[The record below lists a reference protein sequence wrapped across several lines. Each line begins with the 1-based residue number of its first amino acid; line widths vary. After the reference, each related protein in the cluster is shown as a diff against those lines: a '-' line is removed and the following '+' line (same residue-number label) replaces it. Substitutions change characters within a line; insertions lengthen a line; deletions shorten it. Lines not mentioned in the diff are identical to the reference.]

1 MISLKDIVK
10 AKQVIA
16 PYIQETS
23 LAKVEYLSVQSG
35 MNVFL
40 KLENMQN
47 TGSFKIRG
55 ALNKMSKLSEDEK
68 QLGVI
73 TASAG
78 NHAQGVARSAQIFG
92 VNATIVMPTT
102 TPVSKIKA
110 TRDYGAEII
119 LSGDNYD
126 SAYQKA
132 LEIQKEKKLTFVHP
146 FDDEAVIIGQGTIG
160 LEIMSQLRHV
170 DAVVIPVGGGGLISG
185 VAKTVKS
192 INPNIRVIGVETNSA
207 PSIKA
212 SLDCGNLTEIKCCPT
227 IAEGIAVGRPGQ
239 ITFELIKKYVDE
251 VITIE
256 EDAIASAILSLL
268 EKQKIVVEGSGAAPV
283 AAILSPKLRYLKG
296 KNVVCIISGGNIDV
310 NMIESIINCGL
321 MKDGRRFNLN
331 VKLKHRAGELQKL
344 LKEISKIGGNVL
356 TIEQDRYDQQLGL
369 SEQRV
374 QLVIEAFDIEH
385 KNEILDVLRKNNYI
399 G

>member
-55 ALNKMSKLSEDEK
+55 ALNKMSKLSENEK

-110 TRDYGAEII
+110 TKDYGAEVI

-132 LEIQKEKKLTFVHP
+132 LEIQKEQKLTFVHP
-146 FDDEAVIIGQGTIG
+146 FDDEDVIIGQGTIG

-185 VAKTVKS
+185 VAKAVKS

-207 PSIKA
+207 PSIKT

-283 AAILSPKLRYLKG
+283 AAILSPKLSYLKG

-344 LKEISKIGGNVL
+344 LKEISNIGGNVL

-385 KNEILDVLRKNNYI
+385 KNEILDVLRKKNYI

>member
-146 FDDEAVIIGQGTIG
+146 QPLYT
-160 LEIMSQLRHV
+160 
-170 DAVVIPVGGGGLISG
+170 
-185 VAKTVKS
+185 
-192 INPNIRVIGVETNSA
+192 
-207 PSIKA
+207 
-212 SLDCGNLTEIKCCPT
+212 
-227 IAEGIAVGRPGQ
+227 
-239 ITFELIKKYVDE
+239 
-251 VITIE
+251 
-256 EDAIASAILSLL
+256 
-268 EKQKIVVEGSGAAPV
+268 
-283 AAILSPKLRYLKG
+283 
-296 KNVVCIISGGNIDV
+296 
-310 NMIESIINCGL
+310 
-321 MKDGRRFNLN
+321 
-331 VKLKHRAGELQKL
+331 
-344 LKEISKIGGNVL
+344 
-356 TIEQDRYDQQLGL
+356 
-369 SEQRV
+369 
-374 QLVIEAFDIEH
+374 
-385 KNEILDVLRKNNYI
+385 RK
-399 G
+399 